1 MGRHRE
7 GISPKA
13 DPQGRIF
20 GTNLARLV
28 EASGKMIDDLKRET
42 GTGRSTWDHMLN
54 GTQVPSVRALPK
66 YAKALGCKVSDLV
79 PDDLPI
85 QVDAK
90 VGKPGTAKK
99 KAAKKTK

>member
-7 GISPKA
+7 GISALA
-13 DPQGRIF
+13 DPQGRVFAI
-20 GTNLARLV
+20 NLARLV
-28 EASGKMIDDLKRET
+28 EASGKTIDDLKRET

-79 PDDLPI
+79 PNDLPI

-90 VGKPGTAKK
+90 VGKSSTAKK
-99 KAAKKTK
+99 KTAKKSK